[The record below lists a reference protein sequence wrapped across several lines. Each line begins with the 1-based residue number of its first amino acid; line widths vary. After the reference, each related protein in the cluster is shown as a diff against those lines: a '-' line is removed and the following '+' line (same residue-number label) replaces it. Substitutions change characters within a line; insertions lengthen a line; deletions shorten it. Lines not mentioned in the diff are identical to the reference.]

1 MEMLAIVVVL
11 KRVENVINSLTMY
24 GKSSNAYGMND
35 RKFNIRKYKKHQN
48 STNLNPTIITS
59 TTIIRIRIIIIII
72 IPQTLF

>member
-1 MEMLAIVVVL
+1 MPAIGVVL

-35 RKFNIRKYKKHQN
+35 RKFNIRKHKKHQN
-48 STNLNPTIITS
+48 STNLNPTIITTTNRKRTIS
-59 TTIIRIRIIIIII
+59 TIIIII